1 MLEYKIDI
9 IEELKKAGVNTTIA
23 KETGVFGQSTMRKF
37 RENDTSISLDNLN
50 RLCCILEMQPRD
62 IIKYIETADDR
73 EKIISK
79 IRENKLTITN
89 NSDIM
94 NIVKEGKVLNNKEE
108 RNLTEEMSVFKSYL
122 RRLLQDLKDLKEAL
136 KNKEYERAETM
147 VDKLIDDTQKGI
159 EDN

>member
-1 MLEYKIDI
+1 MLLLYSYEY
-9 IEELKKAGVNTTIA
+9 G
-23 KETGVFGQSTMRKF
+23 
-37 RENDTSISLDNLN
+37 
-50 RLCCILEMQPRD
+50 
-62 IIKYIETADDR
+62 
-73 EKIISK
+73 
-79 IRENKLTITN
+79 
-89 NSDIM
+89 IM

-136 KNKEYERAETM
+136 KNKEYEKADTM

>member
-1 MLEYKIDI
+1 MIYSYELPLLYSYEY
-9 IEELKKAGVNTTIA
+9 G
-23 KETGVFGQSTMRKF
+23 
-37 RENDTSISLDNLN
+37 
-50 RLCCILEMQPRD
+50 
-62 IIKYIETADDR
+62 
-73 EKIISK
+73 
-79 IRENKLTITN
+79 
-89 NSDIM
+89 IM

>member
-1 MLEYKIDI
+1 M
-9 IEELKKAGVNTTIA
+9 
-23 KETGVFGQSTMRKF
+23 
-37 RENDTSISLDNLN
+37 
-50 RLCCILEMQPRD
+50 
-62 IIKYIETADDR
+62 
-73 EKIISK
+73 
-79 IRENKLTITN
+79 TITN
-89 NSDIM
+89 NGDMM

>member
-1 MLEYKIDI
+1 M
-9 IEELKKAGVNTTIA
+9 TIGYQYA
-23 KETGVFGQSTMRKF
+23 
-37 RENDTSISLDNLN
+37 
-50 RLCCILEMQPRD
+50 
-62 IIKYIETADDR
+62 IIK
-73 EKIISK
+73 
-79 IRENKLTITN
+79 
-89 NSDIM
+89 
-94 NIVKEGKVLNNKEE
+94 IVKEGKVLNNKEE

>member
-1 MLEYKIDI
+1 LLLLYSYEY
-9 IEELKKAGVNTTIA
+9 G
-23 KETGVFGQSTMRKF
+23 
-37 RENDTSISLDNLN
+37 
-50 RLCCILEMQPRD
+50 
-62 IIKYIETADDR
+62 
-73 EKIISK
+73 
-79 IRENKLTITN
+79 
-89 NSDIM
+89 IM